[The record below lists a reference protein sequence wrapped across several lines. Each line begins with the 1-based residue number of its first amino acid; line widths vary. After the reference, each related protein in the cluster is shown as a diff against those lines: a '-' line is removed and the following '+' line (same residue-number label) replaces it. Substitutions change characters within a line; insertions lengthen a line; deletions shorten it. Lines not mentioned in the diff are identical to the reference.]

1 MTDVL
6 PLGEDV
12 PDSLQF
18 GDERIYDYDGDRP
31 VETTIS
37 RLTHSGITR
46 ITASESFE

>member
-6 PLGEDV
+6 PLREDV

-31 VETTIS
+31 VRPQSPGSPT
-37 RLTHSGITR
+37 SGITR